1 MEAKQNNPWFG
12 LNTYTEQDRLYG
24 RDNESR
30 EVADIVLNN
39 LLTIIYGRS
48 GIGKS
53 SLLRA
58 GVFPRMRYEDF
69 IPVYVRLE
77 HNTKETYLS
86 QIDRK
91 INEAA
96 NNNSLLI
103 GSEKDKSFGNLC
115 ELLSH
120 YTFTDKQ
127 TGIPKYIMLVLDQF
141 EEIFTLTDTEHKK
154 DVQDFFAELALVLN
168 GSAPQ
173 IEACAQFRMVIC
185 LREDYLYFLEQ
196 NSSTIPSLK
205 RNRYCLKALDRQQG
219 LEVIRCPRPELV
231 GEDTAHL
238 VLDKIDTNHSGE
250 IDPSILSLF
259 MHELY
264 EKGEGVITRENIQTY
279 GDNIIT
285 NFYKDGIDSIS
296 NKSAAYLESR
306 LVTTDGYRH
315 SLSKVDAINDGGVTA
330 EELDLLKQKRIITIE
345 KGENNQQLIELSHDV
360 LCPIALKSRNERKQR
375 EEKERLEAKAKAMK
389 RRNRII
395 IFLLIIASS
404 IIGAFWFMNAE
415 IRKQRNNMYASQSR
429 FVAEKARE
437 LFEQGAYIKALAL
450 LMEVCPHY
458 MKHPNRPL
466 VMEVYQMLLDFYYKN
481 IGINT
486 FFWGHT
492 SNIKDV
498 KFSPDGRKAFT
509 ISYDGT
515 AIIWDVKE
523 RTALLKLRSYNITD
537 AKFYNSEK
545 IATIS
550 NEEKIIIWDIK
561 TGSCLFTLPGHIVEF
576 STNGEKIAIAKD
588 SIVTILDMKTK
599 APLLTLNRYPHF
611 IKSVKFCSD
620 ENKFITTYYDETA
633 KIWDIKNA
641 TTLLTLSKCIAI
653 SPNGE
658 RAIITPD
665 YKTTIIL
672 NTVTGNTLTLH
683 GNKITYAKFSPNGK
697 MLATCSNETSIIW
710 DVETGSSLLTLQG
723 HINNIEF
730 SLDCK
735 RIITCSQKDNKK
747 NYLYGIFRQG
757 KTYLNLITII

>member
-1 MEAKQNNPWFG
+1 MKAKHNNPWLG
-12 LNTYTEQDRLYG
+12 LNTYTEQDQLYG

-77 HNTKETYLS
+77 HNTKENYLN

-96 NNNSLLI
+96 SNDNLLI
-103 GSEKDKSFGNLC
+103 NSEKYNSFGNLN
-115 ELLSH
+115 ELLCH

-127 TGIPKYIMLVLDQF
+127 TGIPKYVMLVFDQF

-154 DVQDFFAELALVLN
+154 DVQDFFAELASVLN
-168 GSAPQ
+168 GTASQ
-173 IEACAQFRMVIC
+173 TDGCAQFRMVIC
-185 LREDYLYFLEQ
+185 LREDYLYLLEQ

-205 RNRYCLKALDRQQG
+205 RNRYCLKALNRRQG
-219 LEVIRCPRPELV
+219 LDVIRCPRPGLV
-231 GEDTAHL
+231 GEETAHS

-264 EKGEGVITRENIQTY
+264 EKGEGIITQKNIQTY

-285 NFYKDGIDSIS
+285 NFYKDGMDSIS

-315 SLSKVDAINDGGVTA
+315 SLSKADAMNDGGVTT
-330 EELDLLKQKRIITIE
+330 EELDLLKQRRIITIE

-395 IFLLIIASS
+395 ILLLIIASF

-415 IRKQRNNMYASQSR
+415 IRKQRNNMYESQSR

-437 LFEQGAYIKALAL
+437 LFEQGDYIKALAL
-450 LMEVCPHY
+450 LMEVCPHD

-466 VMEVYQMLLDFYYKN
+466 VMEVYYMLLDFYYKN

-486 FFWGHT
+486 FLWGHT
-492 SNIKDV
+492 SNIKNV

-515 AIIWDVKE
+515 TIIWDVKE
-523 RTALLKLRSYNITD
+523 RTALLTLRNYNITD

-550 NEEKIIIWDIK
+550 NEEKKIK
-561 TGSCLFTLPGHIVEF
+561 
-576 STNGEKIAIAKD
+576 
-588 SIVTILDMKTK
+588 
-599 APLLTLNRYPHF
+599 
-611 IKSVKFCSD
+611 
-620 ENKFITTYYDETA
+620 
-633 KIWDIKNA
+633 
-641 TTLLTLSKCIAI
+641 
-653 SPNGE
+653 
-658 RAIITPD
+658 
-665 YKTTIIL
+665 
-672 NTVTGNTLTLH
+672 
-683 GNKITYAKFSPNGK
+683 
-697 MLATCSNETSIIW
+697 
-710 DVETGSSLLTLQG
+710 
-723 HINNIEF
+723 
-730 SLDCK
+730 
-735 RIITCSQKDNKK
+735 
-747 NYLYGIFRQG
+747 
-757 KTYLNLITII
+757 